1 MRFAVI
7 LHPDESPKIRD
18 GSSEPA
24 ESGDAALLDVTG
36 QEGAAHEERE
46 LPGGAGKGNEMG
58 EFLQH
63 RGEALFTSDSPVKP
77 HFRVL
82 TSRAAQNH
90 FMLSEATKYSLQP
103 TPVFSSK
110 QWGFTGS

>member
-1 MRFAVI
+1 MRFPVI
-7 LHPDESPKIRD
+7 LRPDESPKIRD
-18 GSSEPA
+18 RSSEPT

-36 QEGAAHEERE
+36 QEGAAHEE
-46 LPGGAGKGNEMG
+46 
-58 EFLQH
+58 QH

-110 QWGFTGS
+110 Q